1 MNSVKQEI
9 ETQLNLK
16 AYDMVMGSRTS
27 WKTFDNM
34 RKMLGLVE
42 TKEKVIERKKSKKED
57 ERVHGYKEQHLETIL
72 NATELLD
79 EAKTWGPTEKINWTN
94 VGRRYGLLNANKGQ
108 IVKEYLA
115 SKNIPAALLSQ
126 RTQRQPRRAKAKLAG
141 GRISHPMFTPS
152 VIHKK
157 KIQDK
162 IDMGELLVGIPIV
175 ENKYTKFSVDKQT
188 NSVIESTECVY
199 GQLVPIIELR
209 HKLLK
214 KHESLNIV
222 RAYTESEIHDMTM
235 EQTQQIIK
243 NMKITLPTCCSIEEM
258 KCIIHSATTKRY
270 LKLWHDHSEI
280 AGHGHLL
287 CTVTCIYDPGFFY
300 TSAEMKQ
307 KGITIDV
314 EQIVEAPEIY
324 ILARSSSSIE
334 DETKFN
340 QARFDDL
347 PNISTPIS
355 TLKGVEVTDI
365 LRYFHADGPAR
376 QFECGNNIG
385 GYYPCSGCGA
395 LSTMFDD
402 IAYSYRTKLLTIE
415 ERQSFILKGEA
426 WKLVPPKPL
435 DDLLIGPLRKELQKH
450 GVSTKDMKRAE
461 LDKTFQELRMGI
473 NNFPALLYCCPNAS
487 LESLHIDK
495 YEISPLEPL
504 HDLKGH
510 ISHLLEA
517 AMPLLEAEIQ
527 IKVHTIIDS
536 VLGKETKRCSD
547 YRKALVLID
556 ITMQK
561 QKQGINDDV
570 LKLFSTCVEIQH
582 ILYSKENERTDANIL
597 RLYNLT
603 YMHATICNKL
613 FPAQTQA
620 KHKVYGCYFHSI
632 ICHAPTYYRLI
643 SLRSLN
649 TEYQERIFKQSNAIT
664 KGTSNMHPANVI
676 KNALVRIQEENR
688 IGFRQDTFITEE
700 NAIGKLATDLETLP
714 NSFFSHNWI
723 NDHKTSFQ
731 AHLERISDYLLAGP
745 GKWWKKTTDGIEF
758 LDKMPN
764 TDLELGS
771 HFRSNDTTQV
781 TMHLHNC
788 WEQCLHKKIELPLNT
803 ITQYTGDGIPIQNAT
818 QQSDSPDIQQN
829 VLQSSSMDETDGIIQ
844 EYNTSSTPVA
854 PGSSTTLPETLQAPT
869 YSTACTSISAN
880 TILQTK
886 LAQSLMEILP
896 NEQKIISDLDEQ
908 RYYIKTLQNQS
919 KIVPQHYLKRHKT
932 LCCKVK
938 TIIQKLVMQPTIHSR
953 SKKIATFL
961 LSNEFSTL

>member
-1 MNSVKQEI
+1 
-9 ETQLNLK
+9 
-16 AYDMVMGSRTS
+16 MV
-27 WKTFDNM
+27 
-34 RKMLGLVE
+34 
-42 TKEKVIERKKSKKED
+42 
-57 ERVHGYKEQHLETIL
+57 
-72 NATELLD
+72 
-79 EAKTWGPTEKINWTN
+79 NWFL
-94 VGRRYGLLNANKGQ
+94 LLNYA
-108 IVKEYLA
+108 
-115 SKNIPAALLSQ
+115 
-126 RTQRQPRRAKAKLAG
+126 T
-141 GRISHPMFTPS
+141 
-152 VIHKK
+152 
-157 KIQDK
+157 
-162 IDMGELLVGIPIV
+162 
-175 ENKYTKFSVDKQT
+175 
-188 NSVIESTECVY
+188 C
-199 GQLVPIIELR
+199 
-209 HKLLK
+209 KLLK

-235 EQTQQIIK
+235 EQTQKIIK
-243 NMKITLPTCCSIEEM
+243 NMKLTLPTCCSIEEM
-258 KCIIHSATTKRY
+258 KRIIHSVTKKRY

-287 CTVTCIYDPGFFY
+287 CTATCIYDPAFFY

-307 KGITIDV
+307 KGITINV

-355 TLKGVEVTDI
+355 TLKGVEVTDT
-365 LRYFHADGPAR
+365 LRYFHADGPTR
-376 QFECGNNIG
+376 QFECGNNIS

-450 GVSTKDMKRAE
+450 GVSTKDMKRTE

-473 NNFPALLYCCPNAS
+473 NNLPALLFCCPNAS

-517 AMPLLEAEIQ
+517 ALPLLEAEIQ
-527 IKVHTIIDS
+527 IKVQTIIDS

-547 YRKALVLID
+547 YRKALVLIV

-561 QKQGINDDV
+561 QKHGINDDV

-582 ILYSKENERTDANIL
+582 ILYSKENDRTDANIL

-620 KHKVYGCYFHSI
+620 KHKVYRCYFHSI

-649 TEYQERIFKQSNAIT
+649 TEYQERIFKQGNAIT
-664 KGTSNMHPANVI
+664 NSTSNMHPTNVI

-688 IGFRQDTFITEE
+688 IGFRQNTFIAEE
-700 NAIGKLATDLETLP
+700 SAIGKLATDLETLP

-745 GKWWKKTTDGIEF
+745 GKWWTKTTDGIEF
-758 LDKMPN
+758 FDKIPN

-771 HFRSNDTTQV
+771 HFRSNDITQV
-781 TMHLHNC
+781 TMHLYNC
-788 WEQCLHKKIELPLNT
+788 WEQCLNMKIELPLNA
-803 ITQYTGDGIPIQNAT
+803 ITQYTGDGIPIQNA
-818 QQSDSPDIQQN
+818 QQSGPPDVLQN
-829 VLQSSSMDETDGIIQ
+829 VLQSSSIDEIEGVLQ
-844 EYNTSSTPVA
+844 EYNTSSTSVA
-854 PGSSTTLPETLQAPT
+854 PGSSKTLPETLQAPT
-869 YSTACTSISAN
+869 CSQ
-880 TILQTK
+880 ILQTK
-886 LAQSLMEILP
+886 LAQTLMVILP
-896 NEQKIISDLDEQ
+896 KEHRIICDLDMQ
-908 RYYIKTLQNQS
+908 RSYIKKMQNNS
-919 KIVPQHYLKRHKT
+919 KSVPQHYLKHHKN
-932 LCCKVK
+932 LCCQVK
-938 TIIQKLVMQPTIHSR
+938 KIIQKLVMQPTIDSR
-953 SKKIATFL
+953 SKKLATFL
-961 LSNEFSTL
+961 LSNEFNTL